1 MKLIACLGN
10 PGEEY
15 ELTRHNA
22 GFLLADMLGDDLDLR
37 FSPGNGPYHQ
47 AEGRFKGASFT
58 VIKPT
63 TYMNLSGTAIRSALR
78 SLKITL
84 ADCLVCFDDLNLPQ
98 GTIRFKG
105 EGSAGGHNGIQN
117 IIDVFQTREFPRLRI
132 GIGNDFPKG
141 RQVEYVLGPFSQEEL
156 DGLTPALKQGVE
168 GIKRFLWKG
177 LEVTMNEFNRK

>member
-15 ELTRHNA
+15 EITRHNA
-22 GFLLADMLGDDLDLR
+22 GFLLGDLMADDFGLR
-37 FSPGNGPYHQ
+37 FQSGNGPYQQ
-47 AEGRFKGASFT
+47 AEGRFKGTSFM

-78 SLKITL
+78 SLNITL
-84 ADCLVCFDDLNLPQ
+84 ADALVCFDDLNLPL
-98 GTIRFKG
+98 GTIRFRS

-117 IIDVFQTREFPRLRI
+117 IIDLFQTREFPRLRI
-132 GIGNDFPKG
+132 GIGNDFPRG
-141 RQVEYVLGPFSQEEL
+141 RQVEYVLGPFSQKEL
-156 DGLTPALKQGVE
+156 DQLTPALKQGVE

-177 LEVTMNEFNRK
+177 LDAAMNEFNRS